1 MEQPRIV
8 NYIEVSGKDVPIA
21 SLSDQE
27 KKEIAEMIQNRL
39 MQAMG
44 YKKIQTTLPREE
56 QQKKWA

>member
-44 YKKIQTTLPREE
+44 YKKIQTTLSREE
-56 QQKKWA
+56 QKKWA

>member
-56 QQKKWA
+56 QHKKWA

>member
-44 YKKIQTTLPREE
+44 YKKIQTTLSREE
-56 QQKKWA
+56 QLKKWA

>member
-27 KKEIAEMIQNRL
+27 KKEIAEMLQNRL

-56 QQKKWA
+56 QHKKWA

>member
-8 NYIEVSGKDVPIA
+8 NYVEVSGKDVPIE

-27 KKEIAEMIQNRL
+27 KKEIAGMIQDRL

-44 YKKIQTTLPREE
+44 YKKMQTALPRGE
-56 QQKKWA
+56 QHKKWA